1 MPGPEELE
9 RMMREGRRMRE
20 EDEERI
26 QIMNQLRD
34 ATAAIDIYT
43 DELPLTQGDLRKMY
57 KKIENLI
64 SEKLTPEPIELMEVK
79 DIPSK
84 KRNYVYLAGNISS
97 DPATYNWRQEFS
109 TKVADEPRIVVVN
122 PCLNEFDKHASETK
136 ISQMQLLKRTA
147 KQTQKAL
154 RAKDY
159 KMVGICNIFVVNLS
173 LYNRERPMIGTL
185 QELVWAHD
193 IHYMPIIAIT
203 GENSED
209 NPYVQHMWI
218 DECCSAKVETVQE
231 AVDMIKDLF
240 VEY

>member
-1 MPGPEELE
+1 MPGPVALEE
-9 RMMREGRRMRE
+9 
-20 EDEERI
+20 I
-26 QIMNQLRD
+26 
-34 ATAAIDIYT
+34 
-43 DELPLTQGDLRKMY
+43 
-57 KKIENLI
+57 
-64 SEKLTPEPIELMEVK
+64 K

-84 KRNYVYLAGNISS
+84 KRHYIYLAGNISS

-122 PCLNEFDKHASETK
+122 PCLNEFDKHASESK

-147 KQTQKAL
+147 KHTQKIL

-159 KMVGICNIFVVNLS
+159 NMIKMCNILVVNLS

-193 IHYMPIIAIT
+193 IFYIPIISLVDKNY
-203 GENSED
+203 EN
-209 NPYVQHMWI
+209 NPYVNHPWI
-218 DECCSAKVETVQE
+218 EECLSAKVETVQE